1 MHLTW
6 RQMSADRSHVAIPID
21 TVGAFVGPP
30 SLLVAGEVGGT
41 LTGVRLGVKDL
52 IDVAGTVT
60 RAGNPSFGVGRAA
73 ASRTAPAVQR
83 LVAAG
88 ASVVGRTI
96 TDEMAYS
103 LSGTNV
109 HDGTPVNVAAPGR
122 VPGGSSAG
130 SAAVVAAGL
139 VELALGTDT
148 GGSIR
153 VPASYCGIWG
163 WRPTHGAVPVD
174 GVVALAR
181 SFDTAGLLAA
191 DLHVLRAGADALLG
205 PAAGGGDGWPIARLA
220 LVDEIQRVVASP
232 VADAVAAV
240 ARSLRA
246 DLSTV
251 RVGVDLD
258 AAIVAFRHH
267 QGFEAWREH
276 GDWITA
282 TSPVFGRG
290 IADRFR
296 AAAQVTSEEFAAAAA
311 LRAQVCEAMAAATAD
326 GTVLVM
332 PAAAGAAPL
341 LTADPA
347 EQQRVRVATL
357 QLTCLAGL
365 AGLPVIVAPWARV
378 DSLPL
383 GIAFVGAAGSDRELL
398 DFVGRAAEPHRQ
410 PGWQPHR
417 APHP

>member
-1 MHLTW
+1 VHLTW
-6 RQMSADRSHVAIPID
+6 RQMSADRPTVIVPID

-30 SLLVAGEVGGT
+30 SLLVTGEAGGP

-60 RAGNPSFGVGRAA
+60 RAGNPSFGEGRAP
-73 ASRTAPAVQR
+73 ASRTALAVQR
-83 LVAAG
+83 LVDAG
-88 ASVVGRTI
+88 AAVVGRTI

-130 SAAVVAAGL
+130 SAAAVAAGL

-163 WRPTHGAVPVD
+163 WRPTHGAVSVE
-174 GVVALAR
+174 GVVPLAP
-181 SFDTAGLLAA
+181 SFDTVGLLAA
-191 DLHVLRAGADALLG
+191 DVNVLRAGADALLG
-205 PAAGGGDGWPIARLA
+205 TPARVDRSPIARLA
-220 LVDEIQRVVASP
+220 LVEEIQCVAAPSVAAA
-232 VADAVAAV
+232 VADV
-240 ARSLRA
+240 ARSLQA
-246 DLSTV
+246 DLSTL

-258 AAIVAFRHH
+258 TAIVAFRHH

-276 GDWITA
+276 GEWIT
-282 TSPVFGRG
+282 TSSAVFGRG
-290 IADRFR
+290 IAERFR

-341 LTADPA
+341 LTADSA
-347 EQQRVRVATL
+347 EQQRVRIATL
-357 QLTCLAGL
+357 RLTCLAGL
-365 AGLPVIVAPWARV
+365 AGLPVVVARWAHL
-378 DSLPL
+378 DGLPL
-383 GIAFVGAAGSDRELL
+383 GVAFVGAAGSDRELL
-398 DFVGRAAEPHRQ
+398 EFVAQRAADR
-410 PGWQPHR
+410 
-417 APHP
+417 